1 MIEKTEI
8 WITCERP
15 MTLINDIVTI
25 YRSKGAPFQF
35 KVINNGVF
43 ILALNKG
50 VDFAKSF
57 QWPNEIKM
65 PLGKQWLRLLTPI
78 TCLRATHRQIKN
90 SNPHFYED
98 KYFFSDS
105 QWDLQAIK
113 QNFKDK
119 LHIAQEL
126 FEKNEVLC

>member
-1 MIEKTEI
+1 
-8 WITCERP
+8 
-15 MTLINDIVTI
+15 
-25 YRSKGAPFQF
+25 
-35 KVINNGVF
+35 
-43 ILALNKG
+43 
-50 VDFAKSF
+50 
-57 QWPNEIKM
+57 M

-78 TCLRATHRQIKN
+78 IKN

-98 KYFFSDS
+98 KYFFSAS